1 MSNDNLELW
10 SQYFNPPKD
19 ALKDFTRKGG
29 FRGTAIDP
37 MWLIRSATETWGP
50 MGDTW
55 GMEVINEGVVE
66 VSGNSYHWLLGRF
79 YHPGGSFQAAGGTEI
94 RNDEFFK
101 MSLTDALAK
110 ALSWLGFG
118 AAVHMGAFDGNKY
131 TSLPEVSSKTK
142 GASER
147 SAGKPA
153 TSRSAGDSAQRN
165 VSGGS
170 SSAPSSL
177 KTMFASGT
185 QGAVPPVGGKPDELP
200 TGDTTPETNA
210 GGATGPAA
218 WPDDYIEHY
227 KQITDEAERTF
238 GVEKARSKTGR
249 LLSHGYDALSVEDL
263 SGKEEVDKFFD
274 DMWKMIKKE
283 KAKGGK

>member
-1 MSNDNLELW
+1 MINFGLGGDMSNDNLELW

-55 GMEVINEGVVE
+55 GMEVIDEGVIE

-131 TSLPEVSSKTK
+131 TSLPEMSSKTK

-153 TSRSAGDSAQRN
+153 TSRSAGAERAASPGSPSLKSMFAN
-165 VSGGS
+165 GSGGEVS
-170 SSAPSSL
+170 
-177 KTMFASGT
+177 
-185 QGAVPPVGGKPDELP
+185 PVATERVESPA
-200 TGDTTPETNA
+200 PETNT